1 MLACVSEIKTEMPGS
16 YIPLAASVGVPP
28 RLTSREIQGL
38 AWTGAV
44 ADRHGTKVPPP
55 ATASG
60 VPRSSARPDDIRVL
74 LVDDN
79 LATLARVATALA
91 PGCDIVGAVRDGVAA
106 LAAARELTPDVIVLD
121 VSMPGMNGFEVAAS
135 LREAG
140 SHAAIVFLT
149 VHDENEFVEAA
160 HSAGGIGYVVKRCLG
175 SDLPAAVHAA
185 AIGDRFVSAVR

>member
-16 YIPLAASVGVPP
+16 YIPLAASLGVPP

-121 VSMPGMNGFEVAAS
+121 VSMPGMNGFELAAR
-135 LREAG
+135 LRQVGSEA
-140 SHAAIVFLT
+140 ALVFLT
-149 VHDENEFVEAA
+149 VHDEQEFVMAA
-160 HSAGGIGYVVKRCLG
+160 RDAGALGYVEKPRLAV
-175 SDLPAAVHAA
+175 DLLH
-185 AIGDRFVSAVR
+185 AVREARAGRPCFPR